1 MSLKVLLA
9 DSSGLLKE
17 VLSFSMAEKQIEFVA
32 VETGT
37 DALLQVKELYPD
49 VILADVALPGVD
61 GYNLCAMVKSDSELV
76 SRVILLFD
84 SMVPLDEQKAEESG
98 YDHALKKPFNAENLF
113 SLFEEWGFKGV
124 PDEGVEVVPGGEIA
138 EDEIIIEDFGEEVV
152 KEEAAEEEKDLPT
165 EVRLAEMPPA
175 QDDEEKASL
184 FEVEPGTHAE
194 VKENETS
201 DPFNPDEVFQVSD
214 RDTLLEST
222 EGILGG
228 EVSGNEQV
236 NLGDQEDDSSYPNV
250 SAPAQFEVSSE
261 KGKELLQEIV
271 KNLSDDVV
279 REVAWEVVPDLA
291 ERMIKEAI
299 GKITK
304 R

>member
-37 DALLQVKELYPD
+37 DALLQVKELFPD
-49 VILADVALPGVD
+49 VLLADVSLPGVD
-61 GYNLCAMVKSDSELV
+61 GYNLCEMVKSDSELS
-76 SRVILLFD
+76 SRVVLLFD
-84 SMVPLDEQKAEESG
+84 TLSPLDETRARAAG
-98 YDHALKKPFNAENLF
+98 YDHALKKPFNADVLLSLF
-113 SLFEEWGFKGV
+113 SDWNLLETED
-124 PDEGVEVVPGGEIA
+124 DEDVEA
-138 EDEIIIEDFGEEVV
+138 EAAELASAMTEEEVV
-152 KEEAAEEEKDLPT
+152 VEAALEREVPEEIELSHVPLEEGDEKS
-165 EVRLAEMPPA
+165 
-175 QDDEEKASL
+175 SL
-184 FEVEPGTHAE
+184 FEVEPGRHSEEEEEEA
-194 VKENETS
+194 V

-214 RDTLLEST
+214 RDALLEST
-222 EGILGG
+222 EDILRAPVA
-228 EVSGNEQV
+228 EEAP
-236 NLGDQEDDSSYPNV
+236 LGDDAAESRPVYAQTINAAEVNADISS
-250 SAPAQFEVSSE
+250 S

-271 KNLSDDVV
+271 KHLSDDVV

-299 GKITK
+299 TKITK

>member
-37 DALLQVKELYPD
+37 DALLQVKDLFPD
-49 VILADVALPGVD
+49 VILADIALPGVD
-61 GYNLCAMVKSDSELV
+61 GYNLCEMVKKDSELS
-76 SRVILLFD
+76 SRVVLLFD
-84 SMVPLDEQKAEESG
+84 SLTPVDETKAKAAG
-98 YDHALKKPFNAENLF
+98 YDHALKKPFNAEVLTDLF
-113 SLFEEWGFKGV
+113 AEWGLAQDSDDNQAVDDAEDVVIEEEVVEEKPEREIPAEVELSEVPMEEMDDDERSSLFEIEPGRHS
-124 PDEGVEVVPGGEIA
+124 DE
-138 EDEIIIEDFGEEVV
+138 EEVV
-152 KEEAAEEEKDLPT
+152 K
-165 EVRLAEMPPA
+165 
-175 QDDEEKASL
+175 
-184 FEVEPGTHAE
+184 
-194 VKENETS
+194 

-214 RDTLLEST
+214 RDALLESSQDIMRSSAYE
-222 EGILGG
+222 EGPAEDVI
-228 EVSGNEQV
+228 SGPV
-236 NLGDQEDDSSYPNV
+236 AADQEAADQVKFNPEISGS
-250 SAPAQFEVSSE
+250 

-271 KNLSDDVV
+271 KHLSDDVV